1 MSVTILENTLTDA
14 KGGYQLG
21 PQKKIEKKKKRKRK
35 KGKGKGR
42 KEKGKKKKKK
52 KKVPGTPIIMD
63 HMDH

>member
-14 KGGYQLG
+14 KGSYQLA

-52 KKVPGTPIIMD
+52 KRSLAHP
-63 HMDH
+63 

>member
-14 KGGYQLG
+14 KGGYQLA
-21 PQKKIEKKKKRKRK
+21 PQKKIENKKRKEKEK
-35 KGKGKGR
+35 KGKGKGE
-42 KEKGKKKKKK
+42 KKKGKRKK